1 MFLDP
6 KIGLL
11 FFITHFLASVTVGI
25 LFKNY
30 KKSKSTSSIIPQV
43 SIKSNSHEPLK
54 LKNLGKVMGIAIQ
67 NSTATLL
74 MILGYMVFFAV
85 LSNILTNTGIENFFN
100 KLITYVLN
108 TLNVSTDLSNGIF
121 CGILEITNGLNKISS
136 FSDISYI
143 ETLPIAAF
151 ILGFGGFSVH
161 MQVASIISDSDISL
175 KPYLLGKLLQGVFA
189 SIYTFILMKFTN
201 FFNWDVVESFSY
213 SNSNFKVVSESSNL
227 IGIIFIIFS
236 VGIVLKI
243 GKKIHFYVKS

>member
-11 FFITHFLASVTVGI
+11 FFITHFLASITVGI

-43 SIKSNSHEPLK
+43 SIKSNRHETLK

-100 KLITYVLN
+100 RIITYILDA
-108 TLNVSTDLSNGIF
+108 LNVSNELSNGIF

-143 ETLPIAAF
+143 EKLPIAAF
-151 ILGFGGFSVH
+151 VLGFGGFSVH
-161 MQVASIISDSDISL
+161 MQVASIISDSDLSL
-175 KPYLLGKLLQGVFA
+175 KPYLLGKLLQGFFS
-189 SIYTFILMKFTN
+189 SIYTFLLMKFTN
-201 FFNWDVVESFSY
+201 FFSWDVIESFSY
-213 SNSNFKVVSESSNL
+213 NNSTFKMVSQSSNL
-227 IGIIFIIFS
+227 LWVLLMIGLIGIVI
-236 VGIVLKI
+236 KI
-243 GKKIHFYVKS
+243 GKKIKKMI